1 VTITVNGKPVELSGE
16 VSITGMLAEL
26 KVSDPLY
33 VTVQLN
39 EKLVPHADF
48 DTALV
53 QEGAVVEFL
62 YFMGGGANKFLL
74 QSPFLT
80 SFFEFFDLE
89 VHFSS

>member
-1 VTITVNGKPVELSGE
+1 VTITANGKPAELPGE
-16 VSITGMLAEL
+16 VSVTRMLEEL

-39 EKLVPHADF
+39 EKLVPRADF

-62 YFMGGGANKFLL
+62 YFMGGGAAERTGCRYK
-74 QSPFLT
+74 T
-80 SFFEFFDLE
+80 SRDRQLC
-89 VHFSS
+89 